1 MFKKGE
7 LVTSAS
13 LTSFFKTIKLRL
25 NEISSVQIG
34 GISIGQVLGIGKIT
48 NDGFKRGINVCNVLM
63 SSTSEQYFDSSH
75 NIVYYVPEDSIV
87 QGGESWLEY
96 WLEEIRKLEEI

>member
-34 GISIGQVLGIGKIT
+34 GISIGQVLGIGKVT
-48 NDGFKRGINVCNVLM
+48 KEKAGINVCNVLM

-75 NIVYYVPEDSIV
+75 NIVYYVQEDSIV

>member
-34 GISIGQVLGIGKIT
+34 GISIGQVLGIGKVEKIREGT
-48 NDGFKRGINVCNVLM
+48 NVCNVLM
-63 SSTSEQYFDSSH
+63 SSTTEQYFDSSH
-75 NIVYYVPEDSIV
+75 NIVYYVPEDSIA

>member
-34 GISIGQVLGIGKIT
+34 GISIGQVLGVGKVT
-48 NDGFKRGINVCNVLM
+48 KEKEGINVCNVLM

>member
-48 NDGFKRGINVCNVLM
+48 KEREGINVCNVLM

>member
-34 GISIGQVLGIGKIT
+34 GISIGQVLGVGKVT
-48 NDGFKRGINVCNVLM
+48 KEKGDRINVCNVLM

>member
-48 NDGFKRGINVCNVLM
+48 KERRGINVCNVLM

>member
-34 GISIGQVLGIGKIT
+34 GISIGQVLGIGKVT
-48 NDGFKRGINVCNVLM
+48 KEKEGINVCNVLM

>member
-25 NEISSVQIG
+25 NEISSIQIG
-34 GISIGQVLGIGKIT
+34 GISIGQVIGVGKVT
-48 NDGFKRGINVCNVLM
+48 KEKAGTNVCNVLM

>member
-48 NDGFKRGINVCNVLM
+48 KEHEGINVCNVLM

>member
-48 NDGFKRGINVCNVLM
+48 KERDGINVCNVLM

>member
-34 GISIGQVLGIGKIT
+34 GISIGQVIGVGRVTKKSRI
-48 NDGFKRGINVCNVLM
+48 DVCNVLM

-75 NIVYYVPEDSIV
+75 NVVYYVPEDSIV

>member
-34 GISIGQVLGIGKIT
+34 GISIGQVIGVGKVT
-48 NDGFKRGINVCNVLM
+48 KEKEGINVCNVLM